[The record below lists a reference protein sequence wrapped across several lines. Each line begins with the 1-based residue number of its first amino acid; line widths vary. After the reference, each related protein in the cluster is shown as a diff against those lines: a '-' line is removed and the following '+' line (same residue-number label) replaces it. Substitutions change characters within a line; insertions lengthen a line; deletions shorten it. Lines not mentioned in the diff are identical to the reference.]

1 MRGSKRLAGII
12 HSGVPLLAARQAVQG
27 RYARHCFSR
36 SSGTLW
42 RLSRPTNNPGLAAGP
57 ARRAARWRPA
67 VAGYGALSRLM
78 SAMMLMWAVML
89 FVGGGC
95 SWFPLV
101 RSPAAPR
108 TAVDEPAKVID
119 LAI

>member
-1 MRGSKRLAGII
+1 
-12 HSGVPLLAARQAVQG
+12 
-27 RYARHCFSR
+27 
-36 SSGTLW
+36 
-42 RLSRPTNNPGLAAGP
+42 
-57 ARRAARWRPA
+57 